1 MLNTLWNAI
10 KNFFRSR
17 TTEENVEAFI
27 LAAEA
32 IAKLTPTEFDDIGA
46 RKLRASKSALI
57 IFIDST
63 L

>member
-1 MLNTLWNAI
+1 MKNIWNAI

-27 LAAEA
+27 LAAETA
-32 IAKLTPTEFDDIGA
+32 SKFTATELDDEA
-46 RKLRASKSALI
+46 AAKLRASKAAI
-57 IFIDST
+57 VRVIDGF